1 MREKIF
7 MHATTSAKKFCLLSA
22 MVLSVATSS
31 MAEEQNLR
39 VEVQLAKVSSSR
51 SSHAG
56 TVSSS
61 EWDNSTGSGQSEILE
76 EATLVCRSGM
86 QNQVHLGGKIPIV
99 YFDPRV
105 NGAQVQYVDSGLVV
119 DTKVTTDEGV
129 YIIDSSVTCSRPATS
144 THTNL
149 VQDVVREQ
157 STFLLAPSQTAIVSS
172 VRGQFDVATLNRL
185 YPKAKFGP
193 QDALVITLRV
203 KPAQ

>member
-1 MREKIF
+1 
-7 MHATTSAKKFCLLSA
+7 MHATTTAKKFCLLGA
-22 MVLSVATSS
+22 VALALATSG

-39 VEVQLAKVSSSR
+39 VEVQLAKVSAFR
-51 SSHAG
+51 LSHAG

-61 EWDNSTGSGQSEILE
+61 EWDSSTGSGQSEILE

-86 QNQVHLGGKIPIV
+86 PGQVHLGGKIPIA

-105 NGAQVQYVDSGLVV
+105 NGAQVQYVDSGFVL
-119 DTKVTTDEGV
+119 DTKVTPDEGG
-129 YIIDSSVTCSRPATS
+129 YLIDGSVGVSRPATS

-149 VQDVVREQ
+149 VQDVVKQQ
-157 STFLLAPSQTAIVSS
+157 STFLLAPSQTAIISS
-172 VRGQFDVATLNRL
+172 MRGQFDVATLNRL
-185 YPKAKFGP
+185 FPKAKFGP